1 MAVNKIKDNIGLSP
15 QMRDSLIMVKHTDAV
30 AAVAAPTQA
39 EFNALVTNY
48 NSLLAKL
55 RSAGLLDV

>member
-1 MAVNKIKDNIGLSP
+1 MPGLKIKDNTGLKP
-15 QMRDSLIMVKHTDAV
+15 ELRDQLVMPTHTNAT

-55 RSAGLLDV
+55 RAAGILDT